1 MKSSARDRYK
11 VSDVQYEAVSYGGGP
26 LMVLAGPGSG
36 KTTVITNRIR
46 HLICEQGI
54 NPENILVV
62 TFSRAA
68 ANEMKERFLSFGIEN
83 SQKVSF
89 GTFHSIYFGFI
100 KLAYG
105 YRGEQVVT
113 DKERYDIIY
122 NLIREYKIS
131 TADIK
136 TLATELLSEIALV
149 KEDRIDINNY
159 YSKSCSE
166 EIFRNVYKGYEQQIG
181 NLRKIDFEDMLL
193 MTYDLLKEREDI
205 RSYCS
210 EHYRYILVD
219 EFQDIN
225 RMQYEIVRMLAGERK
240 NLTIVGDDDQSIYR
254 FRGAKPEIMLGF
266 SKDYPDAC
274 IVTLDANYRSTSPIV
289 GAALKLIAYNKKRYD
304 KRLYAV
310 KEAGRA
316 VEYTE
321 YKDALGEADGI
332 VNDIKDYIQI
342 GYTYSDIA
350 ILYRTNIQSHLIT
363 SRLIGDGIPFT
374 LQDSIPNIME
384 HFIAKDML
392 SYIKMAKGCGTRAD
406 MLRIINRPL
415 RYIKRDALS
424 DGYDIEDLKEYY
436 SDTSYMLDRIDELE
450 DDLGMLSGK
459 DVAAAIGYIRRD
471 IGYDSFLEEYA
482 KEKNIDI
489 AELMAIEDELESSG
503 VGIEGPL
510 EWVSKQE
517 SDRQIIED
525 IKKKDA
531 GYKENYN
538 SVKLM
543 TFHASKGLEF
553 KIVYII
559 DANERI
565 TPYHKAASEDD
576 IEEERR
582 MFYVAMTRAKERLN
596 ICYLKTKAHRSI
608 DISRFVLESK
618 GDKNERE
625 R

>member
-1 MKSSARDRYK
+1 M
-11 VSDVQYEAVSYGGGP
+11 QYEAVSYGSGP

-46 HLICEQGI
+46 HLVCESGI
-54 NPENILVV
+54 DPKNILVV

-68 ANEMKERFLSFGIEN
+68 ANEMKERFLSFGIEGGEG
-83 SQKVSF
+83 VSF

-105 YRGEQVVT
+105 YNGEQVAT

-122 NLIREYKIS
+122 NLIRTYQIA
-131 TADIK
+131 TADVK

-149 KEDRIDINNY
+149 KEDRIDIDNY
-159 YSKSCSE
+159 YSKSCSA
-166 EIFRNVYKGYEQQIG
+166 EIFRNVYKEYEGQLG
-181 NLRKIDFEDMLL
+181 RLKKIDFEDMLL
-193 MTYDLLKEREDI
+193 MTYDLLKNREDI
-205 RSYCS
+205 RKNCS

-274 IVTLDANYRSTSPIV
+274 TVTLDANYRSTKPIV
-289 GAALKLIAYNKKRYD
+289 GAALRLIEHNKKRYE
-304 KRLYAV
+304 KKLYAIK
-310 KEAGRA
+310 KEGKP
-316 VEYTE
+316 VIYNE
-321 YKDALGEADGI
+321 YKDALSEADSI
-332 VNDIKDYIQI
+332 TADIKDYIRA
-342 GYTYSDIA
+342 GYEYSDIA
-350 ILYRTNIQSHLIT
+350 ILYRTNIQSRLIA
-363 SRLIGDGIPFT
+363 SRLIEAGISFT
-374 LQDSIPNIME
+374 LQDSMPNIME

-392 SYIKMAKGCGTRAD
+392 SYIRIAKGCGTRAD

-415 RYIKRDALS
+415 RYIKREALS

-436 SDTSYMLDRIDELE
+436 SDTRYMLDRIYELE
-450 DDLGMLSGK
+450 DDLNMLSGK
-459 DVAAAIGYIRRD
+459 DISAAIGYIRRS
-471 IGYDSFLEEYA
+471 IGYDSFLSEYA
-482 KEKNIDI
+482 KEKSIDI
-489 AELMAIEDELESSG
+489 GELIAIEDELESSG
-503 VGIEGPL
+503 CGIEDPT
-510 EWVSKQE
+510 EWTLKQE
-517 SDRQIIED
+517 RDRQAIEE
-525 IKKKDA
+525 IKSKDKD
-531 GYKENYN
+531 YKENLD

-565 TPYHKAASEDD
+565 TPYHKAATEDD

-596 ICYLKTKAHRSI
+596 ICYLETKAHRNI
-608 DISRFVLESK
+608 DISRFVLESR
-618 GDKNERE
+618 GDKDE
-625 R
+625 

>member
-1 MKSSARDRYK
+1 M
-11 VSDVQYEAVSYGGGP
+11 QYEAVSYGSGP

-46 HLICEQGI
+46 HLVCEGGI
-54 NPENILVV
+54 DPKNILVV

-68 ANEMKERFLSFGIEN
+68 ANEMKERFLSFGIEGGEG
-83 SQKVSF
+83 VSF

-105 YRGEQVVT
+105 YNGEQVAT

-122 NLIREYKIS
+122 NLIRIYKIAS
-131 TADIK
+131 ADVK

-149 KEDRIDINNY
+149 KEDRIDIDNY
-159 YSKSCSE
+159 YSKSCSA
-166 EIFRNVYKGYEQQIG
+166 EIFRNVYKEYEGQLG
-181 NLRKIDFEDMLL
+181 RLKKIDFEDMLL
-193 MTYDLLKEREDI
+193 MTYDLLKNREDI
-205 RSYCS
+205 RKNCS

-274 IVTLDANYRSTSPIV
+274 TVTLDANYRSTKPIV
-289 GAALKLIAYNKKRYD
+289 GAALRLIDHNKKRYE
-304 KRLYAV
+304 KKLYAIK
-310 KEAGRA
+310 KEGKP
-316 VEYTE
+316 VIYKE
-321 YKDALGEADGI
+321 YKDALSEADSI
-332 VNDIKDYIQI
+332 TADIKDYIRA
-342 GYTYSDIA
+342 GYEYSDIA
-350 ILYRTNIQSHLIT
+350 ILYRTNIQSRLVA
-363 SRLIGDGIPFT
+363 SRLIEAGISFT
-374 LQDSIPNIME
+374 LQDSMPNIME

-392 SYIKMAKGCGTRAD
+392 SYIRIAKGCGTRSD

-415 RYIKRDALS
+415 RYIKREALS

-436 SDTSYMLDRIDELE
+436 SDTSYMLDRIYELE
-450 DDLGMLSGK
+450 DDLSMLSGK
-459 DVAAAIGYIRRD
+459 DIAAAIGYIRRS
-471 IGYDSFLEEYA
+471 IGYDSFLSEYA
-482 KEKNIDI
+482 KEKSIDI
-489 AELMAIEDELESSG
+489 GELIAIEDELESSG
-503 VGIEGPL
+503 SGIEDPT
-510 EWVSKQE
+510 EWTLKQE
-517 SDRQIIED
+517 RDRQAIEE
-525 IKKKDA
+525 IKRKDKD
-531 GYKENYN
+531 YKENVD

-565 TPYHKAASEDD
+565 TPYHKAATEDD

-596 ICYLKTKAHRSI
+596 ICYLKTKAHRNI
-608 DISRFVLESK
+608 DISRFVLESR
-618 GDKNERE
+618 GDKDE
-625 R
+625 

>member
-1 MKSSARDRYK
+1 M
-11 VSDVQYEAVSYGGGP
+11 QYEAVSYGSGP

-46 HLICEQGI
+46 HLVCEGGI
-54 NPENILVV
+54 DPKNILVV

-68 ANEMKERFLSFGIEN
+68 ANEMKERFLSFGIEGGEG
-83 SQKVSF
+83 VSF

-105 YRGEQVVT
+105 YNGEQVAT

-122 NLIREYKIS
+122 NLIRTYQIAS
-131 TADIK
+131 ADVK

-149 KEDRIDINNY
+149 KEDRIDIDNY
-159 YSKSCSE
+159 YSKSCSA
-166 EIFRNVYKGYEQQIG
+166 EIFRNVYKEYEGQLG
-181 NLRKIDFEDMLL
+181 RLKKIDFEDMLL
-193 MTYDLLKEREDI
+193 MTYDLLKNREDI
-205 RSYCS
+205 RKNCS

-266 SKDYPDAC
+266 SKDYPDAYT
-274 IVTLDANYRSTSPIV
+274 VTLDANYRSTKPIV
-289 GAALKLIAYNKKRYD
+289 SAALRLIEHNKKRYE
-304 KRLYAV
+304 KKLYV
-310 KEAGRA
+310 IKKEGKP
-316 VEYTE
+316 VIYNE
-321 YKDALGEADGI
+321 YKDALSEADSI
-332 VNDIKDYIQI
+332 TADIKDYIRA
-342 GYTYSDIA
+342 GYEYSDIA
-350 ILYRTNIQSHLIT
+350 ILYRTNIQSRLIA
-363 SRLIGDGIPFT
+363 SRLIEAGISFT
-374 LQDSIPNIME
+374 LQDSMPNIME

-392 SYIKMAKGCGTRAD
+392 SYIRIAKGCGTRSD

-415 RYIKRDALS
+415 RYIKREALS

-436 SDTSYMLDRIDELE
+436 SDTNYMLDRIYELE
-450 DDLGMLSGK
+450 DDLSMLSGK
-459 DVAAAIGYIRRD
+459 DISAAIGYIRRS
-471 IGYDSFLEEYA
+471 IGYDSFLSEYA
-482 KEKNIDI
+482 KEKSIDI
-489 AELMAIEDELESSG
+489 GELIAIEDELESSG
-503 VGIEGPL
+503 SGIEDPT
-510 EWVSKQE
+510 EWILKQE
-517 SDRQIIED
+517 RDRQAIEE
-525 IKKKDA
+525 IKKKDKD
-531 GYKENYN
+531 YKENLD

-565 TPYHKAASEDD
+565 TPYHKAATEDD

-596 ICYLKTKAHRSI
+596 ICYLKTKAHRNI
-608 DISRFVLESK
+608 DISRFVLESR
-618 GDKNERE
+618 GDKDE
-625 R
+625 